1 MNFRRRTPEQEMK
14 TMRILFTTLIL
25 LLLTGILRAQEYT
38 PSYGR
43 ELPRSRVRVYPTQ
56 REAAEAAD
64 GNNLYHTRIDE
75 WTQAGNVF
83 TAPIT
88 VPFAWANRQ
97 ILLHVE
103 EASAEYEV
111 RVNGR
116 PAAYNADGS
125 SPAEFNLTRLLKEG
139 ANTLE
144 IEVAEGSAT
153 TRLESW
159 KENPAPAVGR
169 VWLTS
174 QPQMYIRDITI
185 ENRRN
190 DAGDDFLLSEIGIV
204 VKTGTLNPRTS
215 RIHYELL
222 TPDGKTAAAGH
233 DDMTL
238 DMRREDTLRFLARIP
253 DSLQWS
259 AENPARYTLRLKTQH
274 EGRYVEYLEFRPG
287 FRTVDVKNG
296 MLTINDRPVD
306 LRIREVGPE
315 IDEAEILAL
324 REQGYNALQL
334 RPGTVAEPLGE
345 ICDRLGI
352 YLIVTAPIDTGR
364 SGESRRKGGNPTND
378 PAWERA
384 FIERAEDNYH
394 TTKRHPSVVAF
405 LLARRSSNGNNLYE
419 TYLKMKRFDDP
430 RPFIYPEAAGE
441 WNSDR
446 LLTK

>member
-1 MNFRRRTPEQEMK
+1 MK
-14 TMRILFTTLIL
+14 TMRIQLTTLIL
-25 LLLTGILRAQEYT
+25 LLLGGTLRAQEYT

-43 ELPRSRVRVYPTQ
+43 ELPRSRMRVYPTQ
-56 REAAEAAD
+56 QEATRATDA
-64 GNNLYHTRIDE
+64 NNLYYTRLDE

-83 TAPIT
+83 TTPVSI
-88 VPFAWANRQ
+88 PFAWANRQ

-103 EASAEYEV
+103 QASAEYEV
-111 RVNGR
+111 LVNGR
-116 PAAYNADGS
+116 TAAYNANGS
-125 SPAEFNLTRLLKEG
+125 SPAEFNLTRLLAEG

-144 IEVAEGSAT
+144 IVVAEPSAT
-153 TRLESW
+153 SRLESW
-159 KENPAPAVGR
+159 KEKPAPAIGR

-174 QPQMYIRDITI
+174 QPQMYVRDITI

-190 DAGDDFLLSEIGIV
+190 EAEEGFLLAEVGVV

-222 TPDGKTAAAGH
+222 TPDGKRAAAGH

-238 DMRREDTLRFLARIP
+238 DMRREDTLRFLVRIP

-287 FRTVDVKNG
+287 FRTVDAKNG
-296 MLTINDRPVD
+296 LLAINSRPID
-306 LRIREVGPE
+306 LRIREASPGITEEE
-315 IDEAEILAL
+315 IIAL
-324 REQGYNALQL
+324 REQGYNALHVL
-334 RPGTVAEPLGE
+334 PGAAPESLYET
-345 ICDRLGI
+345 CDRLGLYVI
-352 YLIVTAPIDTGR
+352 TTAPIDTSR
-364 SGESRRKGGNPTND
+364 DGESRRKGGNLSND
-378 PAWERA
+378 PAWEGA

-405 LLARRSSNGNNLYE
+405 SLARRSSNGNNLYE
-419 TYLKMKRFDDP
+419 TYLRMKRFDEQ
-430 RPFIYPEAAGE
+430 RPFIYPDAAGE